1 MTEKKIDSKVFFKD
15 LDEFRTPQQMKTY
28 FENKRAKI
36 LANKVL
42 NDLARLKTGKYKE
55 FLEEFYPLYLL
66 SQSKLVPDN
75 AQVRIVLGNQCFD
88 VIVRFVSGA
97 EKKYEITGFIYG
109 QDEREDAIL
118 INQRGYSK
126 IRIGD
131 TRDLESKAYDYLE
144 EVIFNAKKK
153 AQKNYKGVA
162 IIILLDVFYYLEIW
176 NLDTKQFIDKAIE
189 RIKELPFNTNEVYIM
204 VRNSD
209 PVELI
214 DKNIYRVI

>member
-1 MTEKKIDSKVFFKD
+1 MTEKKINSNEFFKD
-15 LDEFRTPQQMKTY
+15 LDEFRTPRQMKTY
-28 FENKRAKI
+28 FENKKI
-36 LANKVL
+36 EILSSKNL

-55 FLEEFYPLYLL
+55 FLEEFYPLYLF
-66 SQSKLVPDN
+66 SQSKYVPDN
-75 AQVRIVLGNQCFD
+75 ALVRIVLGNQSFD
-88 VIVRFVSGA
+88 AIVKFASGL
-97 EKKYEITGFIYG
+97 EKKYEITRFLYG
-109 QDEREDAIL
+109 QYESEDAKL

-144 EVIFNAKKK
+144 EVILNAKKK
-153 AQKNYKGVA
+153 ANKNYQGVA

-189 RIKELPFNTNEVYIM
+189 RIRELPFNTNEVYIM
-204 VRNSD
+204 VLNSNAVD
-209 PVELI
+209 LI